1 MENAEEIVNSERI
14 KFNDERH
21 VRPKMA
27 LKNIEV
33 GVEGALKKPEQA
45 VSSRSRKKV
54 EPNPMEYTFYVKKTG
69 YRFYEPKGNIA
80 S

>member
-1 MENAEEIVNSERI
+1 MENAEEIVKSERI

-33 GVEGALKKPEQA
+33 GVEGALKKP
-45 VSSRSRKKV
+45 
-54 EPNPMEYTFYVKKTG
+54 
-69 YRFYEPKGNIA
+69 
-80 S
+80 